1 MTKGA
6 EGTEMMGVIGERA
19 VVTGATGA
27 IAKAMLAMALGCA
40 AIAAAGEDGG
50 PDAAR
55 AAAIAAWSQGGTEAA
70 LRVDAAAGT
79 VTALAEFCGID
90 PAATVEFPVVGEL
103 SDRGYEAVFRTC
115 ARPGAIAAGIESLGV
130 PRGQNVSHGAF
141 EFWPRGERV
150 AIDVAPLESGDSAWK
165 PLQNYIIDLETR
177 APLAIDSFTYCGS
190 RDDPDV
196 PGGRLCDT
204 IAPNSVVSTYND
216 AHTVLDIPKRS
227 DQSAAYG
234 RYVLDPNH
242 GLDARAL
249 YRIRFRRSRS
259 PHPAT
264 TLDIGVTAREGAIG
278 FMVSA
283 DGGAA
288 AFEDPAALV
297 RRVRAAAGS
306 DITARISFDPA
317 LTVAEAATGARLLAK
332 IEGDDGIRPAGPA
345 PGQVYYKGFL
355 PDDAWRDR
363 KARPSQPWEL
373 RFSRDAGGGL
383 AAALVR
389 TIEDW
394 SAQDSLEPAL
404 STRDFHPATPA
415 AAAATVASMG
425 ESLPVLLVFAPSDA
439 RLAEIM
445 PFVSALAKD
454 HPTAYVFA
462 E

>member
-1 MTKGA
+1 
-6 EGTEMMGVIGERA
+6 
-19 VVTGATGA
+19 
-27 IAKAMLAMALGCA
+27 MALGCA
-40 AIAAAGEDGG
+40 AIVAAGEDGE
-50 PDAAR
+50 PDAAK
-55 AAAIAAWSQGGTEAA
+55 AAAIVEWSKGGPEAA

-90 PAATVEFPVVGEL
+90 PAATVEFPIVGEL
-103 SDRGYEAVFRTC
+103 SDRGYEAIFRTF

-130 PRGQNVSHGAF
+130 PRGQNVNHGAL

-150 AIDVAPLESGDSAWK
+150 AIDVAPLESDDSAWK
-165 PLQNYIIDLETR
+165 PIQDYIIDLETR
-177 APLAIDSFTYCGS
+177 APIAIDSFTYCGS
-190 RDDPDV
+190 RDDPDAR
-196 PGGRLCDT
+196 GGRLCDT

-234 RYVLDPNH
+234 RYVLNPNH
-242 GLDARAL
+242 GLDAGAL
-249 YRIRFRRSRS
+249 YRIRFRRPSS
-259 PHPAT
+259 SHSAT
-264 TLDIGVTAREGAIG
+264 TLDIGVTARDGAIG

-283 DGGAA
+283 DGGEE
-288 AFEDPAALV
+288 AFESPAALV
-297 RRVRAAAGS
+297 GRVRAAAGS
-306 DITARISFDPA
+306 DVTARISFAPS
-317 LTVAEAATGARLLAK
+317 LTVAEAAIGARFLAQ

-345 PGQVYYKGFL
+345 PGQVYFKGFL
-355 PDDAWRDR
+355 PDAAWRDR

-383 AAALVR
+383 GAALVQ

-415 AAAATVASMG
+415 EAAATVAAQG

-445 PFVSALAKD
+445 PYVSALAKD
-454 HPTAYVFA
+454 HPTVYVFA